1 LSLIEIPAIPILI
14 TEHSNAFV
22 VTADGEIITKD
33 ARSMQTLNNKSYI
46 LCHAPSACAKLGIK
60 SISAFDILE
69 LFAFTYP
76 ACFCVPTIKGMAKFF
91 NIPTPQSPE
100 QEAMTSLGI
109 IRVMLE
115 KLSKLN
121 PKENNLATSVAFVMK
136 KGGWNW
142 ANTVLKALGH
152 NPDELPHTSSL
163 YRGVKIWDKLPEW
176 TDFAPE
182 NNVGNIPVTPEEAR
196 RRLEKILP
204 ANTEERPE
212 QSDYASSISFAFNP
226 RVHEKAP
233 NVVLAEAGTGTGKT
247 LGYIAPASLWSE
259 KNDAA
264 VWISTYTKN
273 LQRQLDKELNN
284 LYKDEKEKSSKVAI
298 RKGRENYTCLL
309 NYSEAVARLPA
320 REENAIALGLI
331 ARWLLK
337 TRDGDMVGGD
347 LPGWLPELLGR
358 NKILSLADKRGEC
371 IYASCEHYKQCF
383 VEHALRRAKKADI
396 VIANHALVMAQACL
410 GGLDDAST
418 PTRYIFDEGHHIFD
432 AADSAFCSHLS
443 GLEAADLRKWLRG
456 AEDDGKKSRAKGL
469 KRRLEDV
476 IIDNQDAHNA
486 LNEVFHNARILPA
499 TNWQTR
505 LNDENPTG
513 VCEKFL
519 SFASE
524 QVITRNNN
532 NDGPYS
538 LETETLPLIDGLE
551 EVALELK
558 QSIEAIIKPLN
569 RLIKSLNTILSEK
582 AKDLEPNQKSRIE
595 ASVRSITNRAL
606 LPLSSWKDML
616 NDIVYKVENSDFC
629 DWFMIEKIDGRNYDV
644 GMYRHFIDP
653 TVPFAKSFN
662 ETAHGIAIT
671 SATLRDRSGD
681 NENDWKI
688 AEKIS
693 GAEKLTIE
701 NPNNP
706 PIRALFNSPFNYP
719 QNSLVII
726 INDIN
731 KNDPNQVAAAYN
743 ELFKC
748 SKGGALGIF
757 TAISRLKATY
767 TKIVDSLQRS
777 GLKLLAQHADGMNTS
792 TLIDIFKEET
802 DTCLLGTDAVRDGVD
817 IPGDSLRM
825 IVFDRVP
832 WPKPSLLHKARRKYF
847 GEMYDDML
855 TRYKLSQAFGRLIR
869 RKDDKGIFI
878 ILDKMTPTRLC
889 SAFPEGVEIKRI
901 GLKEAIETINS
912 FLDN

>member
-1 LSLIEIPAIPILI
+1 MSQIEIPAIPVLI
-14 TEHSNAFV
+14 TEHANALV
-22 VTADGEIITKD
+22 ITPDGEIINHNK
-33 ARSMQTLNNKSYI
+33 ASMIDLKQSYL
-46 LCHAPSACAKLGIK
+46 LCHAPSTCTKLGVKYIL
-60 SISAFDILE
+60 AFDVLE
-69 LFAFTYP
+69 LFAFVYP
-76 ACFCVPTIKGMAKFF
+76 ANFCVPTIKGLAKFF
-91 NIPTPQSPE
+91 NIPSPQNPE
-100 QEAMTSLGI
+100 QEGMTLLGVV
-109 IRVMLE
+109 RLMLE
-115 KLSKLN
+115 KLAKLN
-121 PKENNLATSVAFVMK
+121 PKENYLAVSVAYVMK
-136 KGGWNW
+136 KGGWSW
-142 ANTVLKALGH
+142 ADCVLNALGK
-152 NPDELPHTSSL
+152 NPNEIPHTSSL
-163 YRGVKIWDKLPEW
+163 YRGVKIWDRLAEW
-176 TDFAPE
+176 SDFAPE
-182 NNVGNIPVTPEEAR
+182 NNIGNAPVSPDEAR
-196 RRLEKILP
+196 KRLAEILP
-204 ANTEERPE
+204 PNTEERPE
-212 QSDYASSISFAFNP
+212 QADYASSISFAFNP
-226 RVHEKAP
+226 RRYEKSP

-247 LGYIAPASLWSE
+247 LGYIAPASLWAE

-309 NYSEAVARLPA
+309 NYSEAVGRLPA
-320 REENAIALGLI
+320 REENAVAIGLI

-337 TRDGDMVGGD
+337 TRDGDMIGGD

-432 AADSAFCSHLS
+432 AADSAFCSHLT
-443 GLEAADLRKWLRG
+443 GLEATDLRKWLRG
-456 AEDDGKKSRAKGL
+456 AEEDNKKSRAKGL

-476 IIDNQDAHNA
+476 IIDSQDASNA
-486 LNEVFHNARILPA
+486 LNEVYHNARILPSS
-499 TNWQTR
+499 NWQTR
-505 LNDENPTG
+505 LHDENPVG
-513 VCEKFL
+513 ICEKFL
-519 SFASE
+519 SLVAE
-524 QVITRNNN
+524 QVTTRNNS
-532 NDGPYS
+532 DGPYS
-538 LETETLPLIDGLE
+538 LETESLPLIDGLE

-558 QSIEAIIKPLN
+558 KAIEAIIKPLN
-569 RLIKSLNTILSEK
+569 TLIKSLNKILSEK
-582 AKDLEPNQKSRIE
+582 ATELEPNQKARIE
-595 ASVRSITNRAL
+595 ASVRSVTNRAL
-606 LPLSSWKDML
+606 LPLTSWKDML
-616 NDIVYKVENSDFC
+616 NDIIYKVENADFC
-629 DWFMIEKIDGRNYDV
+629 DWFMVEKIDGRNYDV

-653 TVPFAKSFN
+653 TLPFAKSFV

-671 SATLRDRSGD
+671 SATLRDRSND
-681 NENDWKI
+681 NENDWAI

-693 GAEKLTIE
+693 GAEKLTAE

-706 PIRALFNSPFNYP
+706 PIRALFNSPFDYP
-719 QNSLVII
+719 KNSLVIV

-731 KNDPNQVAAAYN
+731 KNDANQVAAAYQ

-748 SKGGALGIF
+748 SGGGALGIF
-757 TAISRLKATY
+757 TAISRLKNTY
-767 TKIVDSLQRS
+767 TKIVDKLQQS

-878 ILDKMTPTRLC
+878 ILDKMMPTRLC
-889 SAFPEGVEIKRI
+889 SAFPQGVEIKRI
-901 GLKEAIETINS
+901 GLKEAISTIS
-912 FLDN
+912 AFLDS